1 MKKVPAFFAFLL
13 VLNLVQAQSVKD
25 LNKTAKKQTTQSSSS
40 GNSASSGS
48 SYSGSAGDFFMAEL
62 LVRSFFWMGHGF
74 VQLGREEARLA
85 RLNKQRNHLFC
96 LDVRPQAGYGAT
108 GFIRLQPQVRAN
120 IGWFSLD
127 LRQTI
132 LQDAGDEFKT
142 LGFMFWANFWN
153 REMFRFRGGLGTQH
167 LYTTSQTHLQYGL
180 GADFLP
186 TPKVRFELE
195 AWQTQKPYGSEI
207 RPLRELLFRV
217 HYAFWTKGILQ
228 ASIFGGASSQMYFSK
243 LDFTSVDA
251 GLNFRLSASKYSSDQ
266 SLPTPIMP

>member
-1 MKKVPAFFAFLL
+1 MKRIFLL
-13 VLNLVQAQSVKD
+13 LGFMLMLHVLQAQSVKD
-25 LNKTAKKQTTQSSSS
+25 LNKTAKKQPTQSSSS
-40 GNSASSGS
+40 GS
-48 SYSGSAGDFFMAEL
+48 SYSSSAGDVFMAEL

-96 LDVRPQAGYGAT
+96 LDIRPQAGYGAT

-153 REMFRFRGGLGTQH
+153 REKFRFRGGLGTQH
-167 LYTTSQTHLQYGL
+167 LYTTNQTYFQYGL

-228 ASIFGGASSQMYFSK
+228 ASIFGGASSQMYFRK

-251 GLNFRLSASKYSSDQ
+251 GLNFRLSASKYATAQ
-266 SLPTPIMP
+266 STPSTQLP